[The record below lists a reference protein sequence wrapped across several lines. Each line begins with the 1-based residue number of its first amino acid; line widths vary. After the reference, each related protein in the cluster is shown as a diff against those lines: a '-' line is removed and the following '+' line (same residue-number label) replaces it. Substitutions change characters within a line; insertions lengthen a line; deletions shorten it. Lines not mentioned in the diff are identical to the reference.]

1 MLMLLAKAIGSGLV
15 VQSGI
20 SCSRVAGVGHK
31 VPNAGV
37 TSVKVKAPCPEEDE
51 QEPDAPP
58 QEPEAPVAACGDYTE
73 GRIDNADYP
82 GLGKAINTEVGAQAA
97 CNADATC
104 KGYWQRFGGAEWH
117 LLLPGSRSWAQGVPN
132 AGVTSVKVKAP
143 CPEVQDEAEAV
154 GDPHMMLTSGQKLDL
169 CCEGGKCEPCN
180 SLHDRNND
188 EQGRPRHPHHRRCE
202 ANEPSLQPVAMVSL
216 TM

>member
-31 VPNAGV
+31 V
-37 TSVKVKAPCPEEDE
+37 S
-51 QEPDAPP
+51 QM
-58 QEPEAPVAACGDYTE
+58 Q
-73 GRIDNADYP
+73 
-82 GLGKAINTEVGAQAA
+82 
-97 CNADATC
+97 
-104 KGYWQRFGGAEWH
+104 
-117 LLLPGSRSWAQGVPN
+117 
-132 AGVTSVKVKAP
+132 VTSVKVKAP

-154 GDPHMMLTSGQKLDL
+154 GDPHMVLTSGQKLDL

-188 EQGRPRHPHHRRCE
+188 EQGRPRHPHHRR
-202 ANEPSLQPVAMVSL
+202 
-216 TM
+216 